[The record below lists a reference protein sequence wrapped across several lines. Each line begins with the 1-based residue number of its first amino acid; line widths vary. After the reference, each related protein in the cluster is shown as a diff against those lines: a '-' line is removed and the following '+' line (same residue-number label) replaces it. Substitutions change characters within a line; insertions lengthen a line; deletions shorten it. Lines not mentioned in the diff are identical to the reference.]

1 MLLEH
6 FGLRHSPFEPADTG
20 GRLVFP
26 GARGEFARLLLG
38 VLARGTGV
46 VTIIGE
52 PGVGKTTMCEWA
64 MRKLPPER
72 YHVVHVTDPTIT
84 PRRLDIV
91 LTEKLSLEVTPH
103 DPRQMRARL
112 RDRLNHSVISGEK
125 LVLLFDDAHT
135 APPETLEH
143 LRMLAQGIGGA
154 DNGLR
159 LVLIGP
165 SDLARRLAH
174 ESLGPLRKRVAHDLR
189 LQRLGR
195 DDVHD
200 YVHER
205 LRMAGYDGP
214 RIFSMGAIRVLAGIS
229 EGIPRRIDLLADQA
243 LHAAAVAGAYEIHSR
258 DIAAAGRAIRRET
271 AGPRSPWSRMLSVAA
286 SGGFAAGA
294 ISATAIAVLAWRLG
308 WIDPQAA
315 ENRIGS
321 PTTQRT
327 AGPTAPSAPQT
338 STSWR

>member
-6 FGLRHSPFEPADTG
+6 FGLRSSPFEPADAG

-38 VLARGTGV
+38 VLVRGTGV

-52 PGVGKTTMCEWA
+52 PGAGKTSMCEWA

-91 LTEKLSLEVTPH
+91 LTEKLGLEVTLH
-103 DPRQMRARL
+103 DPRLMRAKL

-125 LVLLFDDAHT
+125 LVLLLDDAHA

-143 LRMLAQGIGGA
+143 LRVLAQGIGGGE
-154 DNGLR
+154 NGLR
-159 LVLIGP
+159 LVLVGP
-165 SDLARRLAH
+165 PDLARRLAH
-174 ESLGPLRKRVAHDLR
+174 ESLLPLRQRVAHQLR
-189 LQRLGR
+189 LERLGR

-214 RIFSMGAIRVLAGIS
+214 RIFSMGAIRVLAGAS

-243 LHAAAVAGAYEIHSR
+243 MHAAAAAGAYEIHSR
-258 DIAAAGRAIRRET
+258 DIAAAGRAIRQESAR
-271 AGPRSPWSRMLSVAA
+271 PPSRWSRMLSLAA

-294 ISATAIAVLAWRLG
+294 ISATAIAVVAWRLG
-308 WIDPQAA
+308 WIDPQSIESRVGA
-315 ENRIGS
+315 
-321 PTTQRT
+321 PVQRT
-327 AGPTAPSAPQT
+327 ASPNAPSAPQP